1 MRMRMRRLKN
11 TAVTVCGYLAV
22 AVMALFLLWVLV
34 PVLSKGAG
42 AYVFRGTV
50 DFRRMMLGEFGR
62 GDERRVSEEWAE
74 AQRARQPV
82 FEAIAAFERE
92 LPELSAERR
101 KALRPSFQAVR
112 EDVAA
117 LLGPEPGKPSPALT
131 RMLYGQTRWER
142 VREKADAVLFEETWE
157 YTDAGS
163 EKVLVPRKPLFEGTS
178 LVPLFAALERDLEPM
193 FRPRLTFYP
202 RFLTDGS
209 VDAHFFGGI
218 GPEVL
223 GTVYLA
229 LGAMLLAV
237 PLGVVAAVYFQEYAK
252 EGPVMTF
259 LRSCVN
265 TLAGVPSVVF
275 GLFGLAFF
283 INTMRVSPGKS
294 VLAGVL
300 TLALLVLPTVIR
312 ASEEAI
318 AAVPRAY
325 KEGAFALGAG
335 TFRTILTVILPAALP
350 GILTGIVIS
359 MGRAAGETA
368 PIIFTAAVS
377 VGQLVMPSEL
387 MSQPTP
393 ALSWNLYNLCT
404 EHEAVEEI
412 RHVQFGMAATLVLLV
427 LILNLAAI
435 LLRAR
440 VAKRLKG
447 S

>member
-1 MRMRMRRLKN
+1 MRMRKLKN
-11 TAVTVCGYLAV
+11 HALTACGYLAV
-22 AVMALFLLWVLV
+22 AVMAAFLLWVLV
-34 PVLSKGAG
+34 PVLAKGAG

-50 DFRRMMLGEFGR
+50 EHRRMMLGEFGR
-62 GDERRVSEEWAE
+62 GDEPRVSAEWAE
-74 AQRARQPV
+74 ARSAREPV
-82 FEAIAAFERE
+82 YAAIAAFERE
-92 LPELSAERR
+92 LPEMSSARR
-101 KALRPSFQAVR
+101 RELASAFREVR
-112 EDVAA
+112 EDVAV
-117 LLGPEPGKPSPALT
+117 LLGPGPGKPLPALT
-131 RMLYGQTRWER
+131 RMMYGQTRWDRAR
-142 VREKADAVLFEETWE
+142 VKADMVLFEETWE
-157 YTDAGS
+157 HSDEGS
-163 EKVLVPRKPLFEGTS
+163 RMVKVPRARQFEGTS
-178 LVPLFAALERDLEPM
+178 LVALFAAVENDLAAM
-193 FRPRLTFYP
+193 LRPRLTAYP
-202 RFLTDGS
+202 RFLTDVS

-237 PLGVVAAVYFQEYAK
+237 PLGIGAAVYFQEYARP
-252 EGPVMTF
+252 GAVMTL

-325 KEGAFALGAG
+325 KEGALALGAG
-335 TFRTILTVILPAALP
+335 PFRTILTVILPAALP

-377 VGQLVMPSEL
+377 VGQMVMPGEVL
-387 MSQPTP
+387 SQPTP

-404 EHEAVEEI
+404 EHEAVEDI
-412 RHVQFGMAATLVLLV
+412 RHVQFGMAATLVLIV
-427 LILNLAAI
+427 LALNLAAI

-440 VAKRLKG
+440 VATRLKG

>member
-1 MRMRMRRLKN
+1 MRKLKN
-11 TAVTVCGYLAV
+11 HALTVCGYLAV
-22 AVMALFLLWVLV
+22 AVMAAFLLWVLV
-34 PVLSKGAG
+34 PVLAKGAG

-50 DFRRMMLGEFGR
+50 EHRRMMLGEFGR
-62 GDERRVSEEWAE
+62 GDNQRVAEEAE
-74 AQRARQPV
+74 AARLAREPV
-82 FEAIAAFERE
+82 YAAMAAFERE
-92 LPELSAERR
+92 LPELPAARR
-101 KALRPSFQAVR
+101 GELRGAFRQVR

-117 LLGPEPGKPSPALT
+117 LLGPEPGKPPPALT

-142 VREKADAVLFEETWE
+142 ARVKADAVLFEETWE
-157 YTDAGS
+157 HTDAGS
-163 EKVLVPRKPLFEGTS
+163 RRVLSARARQFEGTA
-178 LVPLFAALERDLEPM
+178 LAPLFAAVERDLEAM
-193 FRPRLTFYP
+193 LRPRLTFYP

-229 LGAMLLAV
+229 LGAMLIAV
-237 PLGVVAAVYFQEYAK
+237 PLGIVAAVYFQEYAR
-252 EGPVMTF
+252 GGAVMTL

-283 INTMRVSPGKS
+283 INTIRVSPGKS

-312 ASEEAI
+312 AAEEAI

-325 KEGAFALGAG
+325 KEGALALGAG
-335 TFRTILTVILPAALP
+335 RFRTVLTVVLPAALP
-350 GILTGIVIS
+350 GILTGVVIS

-377 VGQLVMPSEL
+377 VGQLVMPGEL

-412 RHVQFGMAATLVLLV
+412 RHVQFGMAATLVMIV
-427 LILNLAAI
+427 LALNLAAI
-435 LLRAR
+435 VLRAR
-440 VAKRLKG
+440 VAARLKG